1 MRRNTKILAVAVA
14 AFLIGLV
21 MNNFALSSVPSN
33 FSVAVVDIPKI
44 VTGSAQIASL
54 NAEQKSKLEDLSKF
68 VENAKNDLAKES
80 DATKKSAL
88 EAKYNKE
95 LIAKKEVIDGE
106 YSKKLAAIDKSITEI
121 IKEKAQKK
129 NYDLVLV
136 KGSVIVGGTDI
147 TEEILTSIK

>member
-1 MRRNTKILAVAVA
+1 MRRNTKILAVAVV
-14 AFLIGLV
+14 AFSIGLV

-68 VENAKNDLAKES
+68 VENAKSDLAKES

-88 EAKYNKE
+88 EVKYNKE
-95 LIAKKEVIDGE
+95 LTAKKEVMDSE
-106 YSKKLAAIDKSITEI
+106 YAKKLAAIDKSITEI